1 MEIPQLSKPDMY
13 KFLMSTLLQN
23 NFTLLSTET
32 ISEIGAKI
40 TTHNKQFLCLPSL
53 SNISLNEMH
62 CLSSFTGLII
72 KEIHHMEENG

>member
-40 TTHNKQFLCLPSL
+40 TTHNKQFTPYGGKWLRA
-53 SNISLNEMH
+53 
-62 CLSSFTGLII
+62 
-72 KEIHHMEENG
+72 KA